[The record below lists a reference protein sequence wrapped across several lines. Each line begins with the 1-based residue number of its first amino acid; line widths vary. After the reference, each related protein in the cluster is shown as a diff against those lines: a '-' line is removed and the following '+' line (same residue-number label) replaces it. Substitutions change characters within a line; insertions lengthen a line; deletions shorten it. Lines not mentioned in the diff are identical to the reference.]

1 MTAIEV
7 PYCWNEK
14 QKEKKNNFSF
24 LLSIKILVILRL
36 IDWELKTV
44 IKYAKMQF

>member
-14 QKEKKNNFSF
+14 QKEKDNFSF
-24 LLSIKILVILRL
+24 PLTIKILVILRL

-44 IKYAKMQF
+44 IKYPKMQF